1 MGKKLNNETS
11 VPISAEKTRHILSLS
26 GGKDSSA
33 LAIYM
38 RDRNGWRQRL
48 GKGSSEKSEP
58 IEMEYVFCDTHEELK
73 ETYEYLDILEAFL
86 GQPIVRLSDDRGF
99 KHWLQVYGNYL
110 PSPNMRWCT
119 RMLKLIPFEKHVGD
133 DLVYSYVGIRADED
147 RDGYVSKKPNII
159 PIFPFKEDGI
169 TRDDV
174 LRILNESG
182 VSLPKYYEWRT
193 RSGCYFC
200 FFQRKAEWVGLKE
213 HHPRLFDEA
222 KKYEKTNPTTG
233 ERYTWS
239 QGESLD
245 ELSQPERMAEIRA
258 NHEKLIKIQRSSRP
272 NRPLVEVLSDVLDD
286 EEDLEGCTICH
297 L

>member
-1 MGKKLNNETS
+1 LGNNADQKARLS
-11 VPISAEKTRHILSLS
+11 NQKIRHILSLS

-38 RDRNGWRQRL
+38 RDRETWRQRL
-48 GKGSSEKSEP
+48 GKPSKEIAEN
-58 IEMEYVFCDTHEELK
+58 IEMEYVFCDTKEELQ

-86 GQPIVRLSDDRGF
+86 GKRIIRLSDDRGF

-119 RMLKLIPFEKHVGD
+119 RMLKLRPFEEYVGD

-147 RDGYVSKKPNII
+147 REGYVSKKTNIV
-159 PIFPFKEDGI
+159 PFFPFKEDGI
-169 TRDDV
+169 NREDV
-174 LRILNESG
+174 IRILNESG
-182 VSLPKYYEWRT
+182 ASLPKYYEWRT

-200 FFQRKAEWVGLKE
+200 FFQRKAEWVGLME
-213 HHPRLFDEA
+213 HHPDLFEKA
-222 KKYEKTNPTTG
+222 KEYEKLNDVTG

-239 QGESLD
+239 QGESLE
-245 ELSQPERMAEIRA
+245 ELARPERVAEIKA
-258 NHEKLIKIQRSSRP
+258 NHEKLIKIERKSRP
-272 NRPLVEVLSDVLDD
+272 NRPLVEILTDVLDD
-286 EEDLEGCTICH
+286 EEDQQGCTICH

>member
-1 MGKKLNNETS
+1 LR
-11 VPISAEKTRHILSLS
+11 KTAQSKARRINDKARHILSLS

-38 RDRNGWRQRL
+38 RDREAWRQRL
-48 GKGSSEKSEP
+48 GKQCRETDN
-58 IEMEYVFCDTHEELK
+58 IVEMEYIFCDTKEELQ

-86 GQPIVRLSDDRGF
+86 GKRIVRLSDDRGF
-99 KHWLQVYGNYL
+99 QHWLQVYGHYL

-119 RMLKLIPFEKHVGD
+119 RMLKLIPFEKYVGE

-147 RDGYVSKKPNII
+147 REGYVSKKPNIVAV
-159 PIFPFKEDGI
+159 FPFKEDGI

-174 LRILNESG
+174 IRILNESG
-182 VSLPKYYEWRT
+182 ASLPKYYEWRT

-200 FFQRKAEWVGLKE
+200 FFQRKAEWVGLME
-213 HHPRLFDEA
+213 HHPDLFEKA
-222 KKYEKTNPTTG
+222 KEYEKVNEATG

-239 QGESLD
+239 QGESLE
-245 ELSQPERMAEIRA
+245 ELSRPERVAEIKA
-258 NHEKLIKIQRSSRP
+258 NHTRLVKLERKSRP
-272 NRPLVEVLSDVLDD
+272 NRPLVEVLTDVLDD
-286 EEDLEGCTICH
+286 EEAEAGCLICH

>member
-1 MGKKLNNETS
+1 LGKKADLKARTQNKK
-11 VPISAEKTRHILSLS
+11 ARHILSLS

-38 RDRNGWRQRL
+38 RDRETWRQRL
-48 GKGSSEKSEP
+48 GKPSKDPVENV
-58 IEMEYVFCDTHEELK
+58 EMEYVFCDTKEELQ

-86 GQPIVRLSDDRGF
+86 GKRIVRLSDDRGF
-99 KHWLQVYGNYL
+99 QHWLQVYGNYL

-119 RMLKLIPFEKHVGD
+119 RMLKLIPFERYVGD

-147 RDGYVSKKPNII
+147 REGYVSKKSNII
-159 PIFPFKEDGI
+159 PVFPFKEDGI

-174 LRILNESG
+174 IRILNESG
-182 VSLPKYYEWRT
+182 ASLPKYYEWRT

-213 HHPRLFDEA
+213 HHPDLFEKA
-222 KKYEKTNPTTG
+222 KEYEKVNEATG

-239 QGESLD
+239 QGESLE
-245 ELSQPERMAEIRA
+245 ELSKPERVAEIKA
-258 NHEKLIKIQRSSRP
+258 NHERLVKIERKSRP
-272 NRPLVEVLSDVLDD
+272 NRPLVEVLTDVLDD
-286 EEDLEGCTICH
+286 EEDEAGCTICH
-297 L
+297 V